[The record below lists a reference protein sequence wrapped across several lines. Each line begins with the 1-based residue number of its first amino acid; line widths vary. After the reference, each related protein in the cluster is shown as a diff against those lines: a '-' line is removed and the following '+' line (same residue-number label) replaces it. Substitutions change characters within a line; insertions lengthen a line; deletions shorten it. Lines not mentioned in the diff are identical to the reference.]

1 MIEQDVNK
9 KTPISGIKRVAL
21 WAALFFSLPTIVA
34 GVWFGL
40 YVFGKGPI
48 SSEGERIV
56 TIPRGASVKSIG
68 EILGNEGLVYN
79 DIRFSLLAKLSGYS
93 GHLQAGEFLL
103 KTGKSPGQVIKEL
116 AFARPVQHSVTII
129 EGLRAA
135 EIAEVFA
142 GQGWCDA
149 AKFVSLV
156 HEKQFIESFGFKN
169 LVSLEGYLYP
179 DTYLL
184 TADMK
189 GAERIITMM
198 VRRFSQVWGELI
210 SAVGRDIGRK
220 EAVVL
225 ASIVEKE
232 TAAEVERSL
241 IAGVFKNRLARGM
254 RLQSD
259 PTVIYGIENFSGKIT
274 KKQLR
279 SSTPYNTYT
288 ISGLPVG
295 PICNPGK
302 GALFAAL
309 NPAKTEYFYF
319 VSKNDGTHHF
329 SASLSEHNRAV
340 RKYQRKKKD
349 KAVK

>member
-1 MIEQDVNK
+1 VIEQDVNK

-48 SSEGERIV
+48 SPEGERIV
-56 TIPRGASVKSIG
+56 TIPRGASVKYIG
-68 EILGNEGLVYN
+68 EILGNAGLIHN
-79 DIRFSLLAKLSGYS
+79 DIRFSLLAKLTGYS

-103 KTGKSPGQVIKEL
+103 KTGRSPGEVIREL

-142 GQGWCDA
+142 GKGWCDA

-156 HEKQFIESFGFKN
+156 HEKQFIESLGFKN

-184 TADMK
+184 TAGMK

-198 VRRFSQVWGELI
+198 VRRFSQVWEELI
-210 SAVGRDIGRK
+210 SSIDQEINRS
-220 EAVVL
+220 EVVIL

-232 TAAEVERSL
+232 AASGGEQPT
-241 IAGVFKNRLARGM
+241 IAGVFKNRLVRGM

-259 PTVIYGIENFSGKIT
+259 PTVIYGIEDFSGKIT
-274 KKQLR
+274 RKHLR
-279 SSTPYNTYT
+279 NSTPYNTYT

-309 NPAKTEYFYF
+309 NPAETEYFYF
-319 VSKNDGTHHF
+319 VSKNDGTHQF
-329 SASLSEHNRAV
+329 SASLPEHNRAV
-340 RKYQRKKKD
+340 RKYQKKKKD
-349 KAVK
+349 KEVK

>member
-1 MIEQDVNK
+1 VIDQDVHK
-9 KTPISGIKRVAL
+9 KKSVSVVQRVAL
-21 WAALFFSLPTIVA
+21 WAALFFSLTTIVA
-34 GVWFGL
+34 GGWFAL
-40 YVFGKGPI
+40 YVFEKGPI
-48 SSEGERIV
+48 SSEGEMIV
-56 TIPRGASVKSIG
+56 TIPRGASVKYIG
-68 EILGNEGLVYN
+68 ELLGNAGLIHN
-79 DIRFSLLAKLSGYS
+79 DIRFSLLAQLTGYS

-103 KTGKSPGQVIKEL
+103 KTGNRPGKVIKEL
-116 AFARPVQHSVTII
+116 AFAKPVQHSVTII

-135 EIAEVFA
+135 EIAAVF
-142 GQGWCDA
+142 GGKGWCDA

-156 HEKQFIESFGFKN
+156 HEKQFIESLGFKN
-169 LVSLEGYLYP
+169 IVSLEGYLYP
-179 DTYLL
+179 DTYML

-198 VRRFSQVWGELI
+198 VRRFSQIWGQLI
-210 SAVGRDIGRK
+210 SSVDQEINRS
-220 EAVVL
+220 EVVVL

-232 TAAEVERSL
+232 AVSGGEQPI

-274 KKQLR
+274 RKQLQNP
-279 SSTPYNTYT
+279 TPYNTYS
-288 ISGLPVG
+288 IAGLPVG

-302 GALFAAL
+302 GALFASL
-309 NPAKTEYFYF
+309 NPAETEYFYF
-319 VSKNDGTHHF
+319 VSKNDGTHQF
-329 SASLSEHNRAV
+329 SISLPEHNRAV